1 MRNRLLC
8 GLLAALFLGVAGASC
23 SRTINAG
30 TASRAVLDAPAERP
44 GFTIAILGD
53 RTNGEP
59 EGLQVLRQAVEDINR
74 LRPGLVLHIGDMVPG
89 YKRYMAEWEEDIG
102 AFKGVIGGLEA
113 PFYPCAGNHDVITGT
128 GDPDDHRG
136 EDLHKKHFGP
146 LYYSFDYRD
155 CHFVVLYSD
164 EALQSLPRF
173 SARQL
178 DWLARDLEG
187 SRGRQSFVFVHKPAW
202 EYPKSN
208 WDEVHAILKRHDV
221 RAVFAGHFH
230 HSHKSIERDG
240 IPHYV
245 MGVTGGRTYSP
256 EGAGGLEHF
265 SLLHIRPDSFTL
277 AHLRPGSVLPEDF
290 VTHADFKNMET
301 IRFLGRD
308 KVGVLAAIPSPEMG
322 EVDESVRA
330 IVHNPLDRPLTVTV
344 RGNPRGGPWTFE
356 PPEGSSLRVD
366 AGQSVETSITA
377 RCPRIRPAELV
388 VPEIEVQY
396 DYANERGETVPLV
409 LRRRLPLVRRGKLPV
424 PREAGSDDEAIL
436 ATPGRTRGIWNVA
449 AWHFSPYESREPSA
463 RFRPMTSR
471 EAFWFR
477 VRVPD
482 VAIAHHRARP
492 GGRLLSDAIFVG
504 LLPMGAAEEVSTPP
518 RVIVLFPFAPAG
530 EGGAFL
536 ADFDDRAPKLLDVIA
551 GVKHF
556 AEKTDDGW
564 QCTAEIPWEVLVGK
578 KLPLGERLRFNFGVW
593 DNDGRLFT
601 ELRTWAPYDDVS
613 RWGTI
618 VLEEAR

>member
-30 TASRAVLDAPAERP
+30 TARPAVLDAPPERP

-59 EGLQVLRQAVEDINR
+59 EGLQVLRQAVDDINR
-74 LRPGLVLHIGDMVPG
+74 LRPGLVVHIGDLVPG
-89 YKRYMAEWEEDIG
+89 YKRDMAEWEGDIR

-128 GDPDDHRG
+128 GDPNDHRG
-136 EDLHKKHFGP
+136 EELHKRHFGP

-155 CHFVVLYSD
+155 GHFVVLYSD

-240 IPHYV
+240 IRHYV
-245 MGVTGGRTYSP
+245 MGVTGGRIYSP

-301 IRFLGRD
+301 IRFMGRD

-330 IVHNPLDRPLTVTV
+330 IVHNPLDRPLTITV

-356 PPEGSSLRVD
+356 PPEGSSLRVE

-388 VPEIEVQY
+388 VPKVEIQY
-396 DYANERGETVPLV
+396 DYVNGRGETVPLV
-409 LRRRLPLVRRGKLPV
+409 LRRRVPLARRMTIPMTRARIEVDG
-424 PREAGSDDEAIL
+424 RAEEEA
-436 ATPGRTRGIWNVA
+436 WNSAPLTNVG
-449 AWHFSPYESREPSA
+449 AWRYSPYESAEASA
-463 RFRPMTSR
+463 RFRMLAS
-471 EAFWFR
+471 EAGLFFFASVFDGTISHYKAEASAR
-477 VRVPD
+477 V
-482 VAIAHHRARP
+482 
-492 GGRLLSDAIFVG
+492 LSDALF
-504 LLPMGAAEEVSTPP
+504 LGAPSYSPAAGHPLHP
-518 RVIVLFPFAPAG
+518 RSVMMFPFAPEG
-530 EGGAFL
+530 ESYAYRPLGFESPDIL
-536 ADFDDRAPKLLDVIA
+536 KP
-551 GVKHF
+551 
-556 AEKTDDGW
+556 AERVQLSSVKTDEGW
-564 QCTAEIPWEVLVGK
+564 QCEGFVPWAALRGYPARV
-578 KLPLGERLRFNFGVW
+578 GERLWFNFGVW